1 MLLRSTLFGWC
12 FLDYWAAGHG
22 RVAGNADNGVLLQVP
37 AWLLL
42 NRSPLTKRL
51 EEPQSFVAL
60 LLMSRQRFMRPNF

>member
-37 AWLLL
+37 ACL
-42 NRSPLTKRL
+42 RHKGPSQMSFGKSLTPSLR
-51 EEPQSFVAL
+51 
-60 LLMSRQRFMRPNF
+60 